1 MKHKIFFYIF
11 LSFLYSQNIDMYLS
25 LLHEGQ
31 VDGVRENLPEL
42 ISKYPNNPDV
52 LYLKALLTKEGLS
65 AVEQYQSILEHFPE
79 SRFAPDAA
87 MKIGEYFYARGLYT
101 QAAALLRTLPVKY
114 PRYIQIQRATDLM
127 VNSFLAIGET
137 DSARYYAL
145 VLKSMYPGVD
155 VEQYG
160 LSEFKQ
166 PASQV
171 FDLKKKVP
179 ELRPYVIQIGAF
191 GNQANANRLKLQV
204 SQIGYEVIINPL
216 ESNGKKFHAVRI
228 VRFKSKREAERIGN
242 EIKKKLGTDFRILY
256 RPMSQK

>member
-1 MKHKIFFYIF
+1 
-11 LSFLYSQNIDMYLS
+11 MYLS
-25 LLHEGQ
+25 LIHEGQ
-31 VDGVRENLPEL
+31 ADGVREHLPEL

-52 LYLKALLTKEGLS
+52 LYLKALLTQDGLS
-65 AVEQYQSILEHFPE
+65 AVDQYQSILERFPE

-101 QAAALLRTLPVKY
+101 QAAALLRTLPMKY
-114 PRYIQIQRATDLM
+114 PRYTQIQQAADLM
-127 VNSFLAIGET
+127 VSSFLAIGET

-160 LSEFKQ
+160 LGEFKQ

-171 FDLKKKVP
+171 FQLKKKVP
-179 ELRPYVIQIGAF
+179 EQKPYVVQIGAF
-191 GNQANANRLKLQV
+191 GNVDNAKRLKLQV
-204 SQIGYEVIINPL
+204 SQIGYEVIINPVK
-216 ESNGKKFHAVRI
+216 SNGKKFHAVRI
-228 VRFKSKREAERIGN
+228 VRFKSKREAERVGR

-256 RPMSQK
+256 RPMSQKSN

>member
-1 MKHKIFFYIF
+1 
-11 LSFLYSQNIDMYLS
+11 MYLS

-127 VNSFLAIGET
+127 VNSYLAIGET

-171 FDLKKKVP
+171 FDLKIKVP

-191 GNQANANRLKLQV
+191 GNQSNANRLKLQV